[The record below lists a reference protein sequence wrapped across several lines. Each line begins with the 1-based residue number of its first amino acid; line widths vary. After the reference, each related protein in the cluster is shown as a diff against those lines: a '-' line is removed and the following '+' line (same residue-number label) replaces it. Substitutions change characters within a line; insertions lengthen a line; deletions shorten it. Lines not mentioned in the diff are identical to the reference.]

1 MPAKKNKGRVLP
13 LLGVVLVLLAVG
25 GYFVFKNLQAPARVK
40 LATRDTAVD
49 AVFGS
54 VTIFADGGVREL
66 KIQVPGKVA
75 TTNIKPGS
83 AFKKGDVLVSLDV
96 KDLDRQIIEY
106 RRKYDSDKAR
116 AKIILEN
123 NPEKKVANE
132 KLETAKRLL
141 RLGSATQEQVNDL
154 QRVVDGIETKYQ
166 LTEFDDK
173 KADADFT
180 VAMEDF
186 ELLREKM
193 QIRAPI
199 DGTIEKALTWEG
211 ALVSANQTLVTII
224 ARTRIVAAKIGEE
237 SFGRVKVGQAARLR
251 LLTFGSQN
259 YDATVSELLPTAD
272 ETQRFTAYLDVKI
285 EPERLP
291 ELLKPNST
299 GEVTITIDSRPN
311 QVTVPRRSL
320 FDGNKV
326 FVVKDGRV
334 QRREIEVGYVALNK
348 VEVRKGLEAGEAVI
362 LDDLDSY
369 RDGQRVRAE
378 IVP

>member
-1 MPAKKNKGRVLP
+1 MPAKKNNGRVLP

-25 GYFVFKNLQAPARVK
+25 GYFVFRNLQATARVK

-49 AVFGS
+49 AVTGS
-54 VTIFADGGVREL
+54 VLISADGGEREL

-75 TTNIKPGS
+75 STNIKPS
-83 AFKKGDVLVSLDV
+83 SHFKKGDVLVSLDV
-96 KDLDRQIIEY
+96 KDLNRQIVEY
-106 RRKYDSDKAR
+106 RRKYDSDKER
-116 AKIILEN
+116 AKIILESST
-123 NPEKKVANE
+123 ERKAANE

-141 RLGSATQEQVNDL
+141 RLGSATEEQVRDL
-154 QRVVDGIETKYQ
+154 QRMVDGIDTKYQ

-173 KADADFT
+173 KADADFK

-224 ARTRIVAAKIGEE
+224 ARTRLVAAKIGEE
-237 SFGRVKVGQAARLR
+237 SFGRVRVGQAARLR

-272 ETQRFTAYLDVKI
+272 ETQRFTAHLDVKI

-291 ELLKPNST
+291 ELLKPGST

-311 QVTVPRRSL
+311 AVMVPRRAL

-362 LDDLDSY
+362 LDDLESY